1 MTNFYTGVLAVTV
14 SALFVMSLLA
24 GNNAILPRSRKW
36 RFIISYILIATGA
49 LAEWGAMYL
58 QVHSSM
64 VWLHIIVKSIDL
76 IVAPAIP
83 IAILPTISKSRRIM
97 LFMVVVVIVNAVL
110 IVLSSFMGFIFSVD
124 AENVYHHEKLY
135 FLYMVSYFLVSLLL
149 LFATMSTM
157 RTFQSTSTWLIGMI
171 MVFMLFGLTL
181 QIIDS
186 SIRVDYITITIAV
199 LFLYN
204 TYEDV
209 LQSSDSLTRLLNR
222 HTYDTRIT
230 NLDSVVTI
238 INIDIDYFKQCNDT
252 YGHLFGDEVL
262 QTVARIIRESFD
274 RRARCYRTGGDEFCV
289 IIKGEVGNPEL
300 LMEKLHSNMEKGR
313 QEMPRLPFIS
323 TGFAIFYPEKESLI
337 DAIEAAD
344 SMMYKYK
351 NLRKKLWKEG
361 RELPYH
367 EIQEILN
374 SKSIYEVR

>member
-1 MTNFYTGVLAVTV
+1 MSNFYTGVLALTV

-24 GNNAILPRSRKW
+24 GSNAILPRSRKW
-36 RFIISYILIATGA
+36 RFIISYIMIAIGA
-49 LAEWGAMYL
+49 LSEWGAMYL
-58 QVHSSM
+58 QFSSSI
-64 VWLHIIVKSIDL
+64 VWLHIVVKTIDL

-83 IAILPTISKSRRIM
+83 IAILPTISKDRKI
-97 LFMVVVVIVNAVL
+97 LYLMVIVAAVNAVL
-110 IVLSSFMGFIFSVD
+110 IILSAFFGFIFSVD
-124 AENVYHHEKLY
+124 AQNVYHHEKFY
-135 FLYMVSYFLVSLLL
+135 FIYMVSYFLVSLLL
-149 LFATMSTM
+149 LFATMKSM
-157 RTFQSTSTWLIGMI
+157 RTFQSTGTWLIGLI
-171 MVFMLFGLTL
+171 MAFMLFGLTL

-204 TYEDV
+204 SYEDV

-230 NLDSVVTI
+230 NLENVVTI

-262 QTVARIIRESFD
+262 KSVARIIRESFD

-289 IIKGEVGNPEL
+289 IIKGEVGHPEL
-300 LMEKLHSNMEKGR
+300 LVEKLHANMEKGR

-323 TGFAIFYPEKESLI
+323 TGFSIFYPDKESLI

-351 NLRKKLWKEG
+351 NLRKKLWNEG
-361 RELPYH
+361 RELPYQ

-374 SKSIYEVR
+374 TKSINDVK

>member
-58 QVHSSM
+58 QVYSSM

-83 IAILPTISKSRRIM
+83 IAILPTISKSRRIL

-135 FLYMVSYFLVSLLL
+135 FLYMASYFLVSLL

-181 QIIDS
+181 QIVDS

-262 QTVARIIRESFD
+262 QIVARIIRESFD

-313 QEMPRLPFIS
+313 QDMPRLPFIS

-361 RELPYH
+361 R
-367 EIQEILN
+367 
-374 SKSIYEVR
+374 